1 MNDNLNQ
8 DLKPMYITGRI
19 IMVVCFV
26 ALFGLALNLFR
37 IQVVD
42 YDKYQNRTIDQYTK
56 ETSISAKRG
65 TIYDTN
71 MKVLATSVTVDRVF
85 IAPNMI
91 PHVTVRDYIESIY
104 PSDKIETDEDRLE
117 KESFVAHFD
126 NMNITVAEDIAN
138 ELSTLL
144 KGVDKD
150 DVLTKAMKE
159 KRADE
164 TIKRQAE
171 IDESNAVREM
181 ILNKHYEQM
190 IHLAESTRRFYPFN
204 SLASHV
210 IGITGYDGTGIS
222 GVEAYYDSYLKGVP
236 GKVVTAKNGIGGE
249 MPFKYESYISAQNGT
264 NIMLTIDW
272 TIQHL
277 LESEMEKAL
286 IENKATN
293 RVCAIVMNV
302 KTGAVLAMT
311 TKPDFDLNNPYV
323 LDELSQEMAEHYDG
337 TEEEKAQ
344 YRTELLYA
352 LWKNKAI
359 TELYE
364 PGSTFKVIT
373 ASMAVEEKLVN
384 ETETFYCPG
393 YYRVEGYSKPI
404 QCHKHGGHGTIPF
417 ADGIKYSCNPVFMMV
432 GQRIGNEKFYEYYEA
447 FGYGEKTGIDLP
459 GEAQGIWHKNFGPV
473 ELAISAFGQTF
484 KVTPIQQITA
494 IAAVANG
501 GYLVTPHV
509 LKATVDDNGTI
520 IENYTPEVK
529 RQVISQETSSLICSY
544 LERGVNSDGSARNAY
559 VSGYRVAA
567 KTGTSEKRD
576 KFDKNGEASYRIGS
590 CVGFAPANDP
600 QIAVLVMIDEPSAG
614 AVYGGTIAAPVVSNV
629 LAEALPYLNVES
641 QYSDEE
647 AASIETSLDDYRNM
661 SVEDAKAKIK
671 QDGFEYK
678 IVGSGTVVTE
688 QIPKRGNTLISGGTI
703 VLYTDKITPEDDIEV
718 PNIIGMT
725 AARANEVLTN
735 KGLNISLS
743 GISMDKLQ
751 GATVVSQN
759 PEAGVFTHPGSIVS
773 VEFRHE
779 GTD

>member
-1 MNDNLNQ
+1 MEDKMNRE
-8 DLKPMYITGRI
+8 LKPLYITGRI
-19 IMVVCFV
+19 IMLACFV
-26 ALFGLALNLFR
+26 ALFCLIANLFR
-37 IQVVD
+37 IQVLE
-42 YDKYQNRTIDQYTK
+42 YDEYQDLTIEQYTK
-56 ETSISAKRG
+56 EIAISAKRG

-85 IAPNMI
+85 IAPNKI
-91 PHVTVRDYIESIY
+91 PQMTVRDYIEQEY
-104 PSDKIETDEDRLE
+104 PSDKLDNEEKRLE
-117 KESFVAHFD
+117 RQRFESHFSD
-126 NMNITVAEDIAN
+126 MGITVAEDIAN

-144 KGVDKD
+144 EDVDKAD
-150 DVLTKAMKE
+150 IME
-159 KRADE
+159 KSKKLNRADE

-181 ILNKHYEQM
+181 IVNKHYEQM

-210 IGITGYDGTGIS
+210 IGITGYDGNGLS

-236 GKVVTAKNGIGGE
+236 GKVVTARNGIGGD

-264 NIMLTIDW
+264 NIMLTLDW

-277 LESEMEKAL
+277 VESELEKAL
-286 IENKATN
+286 TETKATN

-302 KTGAVLAMT
+302 KTGAVLAMS

-323 LDELSQEMAEHYDG
+323 LDEASIKIAEQYDG

-344 YRTELLYA
+344 YRTQLLYA

-373 ASMAVEEKLVN
+373 AAMAIEEKLVN
-384 ETETFYCPG
+384 EHETFYCPG
-393 YYRVEGYSKPI
+393 YYHVEGYPKPI
-404 QCHKHGGHGTIPF
+404 RCHKHGGHGTLPF

-432 GQRIGNEKFYEYYEA
+432 GQRIGNQKFYEYYEA
-447 FGYGEKTGIDLP
+447 FGYGDKTGIDLP

-484 KVTPIQQITA
+484 KVTPIQQIAA

-501 GYLVTPHV
+501 GNLVTPHV
-509 LKATVDDNGTI
+509 LKATVDENGTV
-520 IENYTPEVK
+520 IENYQPEVK
-529 RQVISQETSSLICSY
+529 RQVISAETSALLCSY
-544 LERGVNSDGSARNAY
+544 LERGVSTDGSARNAY

-590 CVGFAPANDP
+590 CIGFAPANDP

-614 AVYGGTIAAPVVSNV
+614 AVYGGTIAAPVVSNI
-629 LAEALPYLNVES
+629 LSESLPYLNVES

-647 AASIETSLDDYRNM
+647 AASIETALNDYRNM
-661 SVEDAKAKIK
+661 NVEDAKLKVK
-671 QDGFEYK
+671 QDGFAYK
-678 IVGSGTVVTE
+678 IMGSGTVVTE
-688 QIPKRGNTLISGGTI
+688 QIPKRGNSLTKGGTI
-703 VLYTDKITPEDDIEV
+703 VLYTDKITPEDDIEI
-718 PNIIGMT
+718 PNVVGMT
-725 AARANEVLTN
+725 ATRANEVLTN
-735 KGLNISLS
+735 KGLNISLAGVS
-743 GISMDKLQ
+743 VDKLA
-751 GATVVSQN
+751 GAIVVSQS
-759 PEAGVFTHPGSIVS
+759 PQAGIYTHPGSIVS
-773 VEFRHE
+773 VDFRHE
-779 GTD
+779 STD

>member
-1 MNDNLNQ
+1 MNKKTDRTIE
-8 DLKPMYITGRI
+8 PMHTAGIF

-26 ALFGLALNLFR
+26 ALLALVLNLFK
-37 IQVVD
+37 IQVID
-42 YDKYQNRTIDQYTK
+42 YEKYQNRTIDQYTK
-56 ETSISAKRG
+56 ETEISAKRG
-65 TIYDTN
+65 TIYDAN

-91 PHVTVRDYIESIY
+91 PQMSVRDYIESEY
-104 PSDKIETDEDRLE
+104 PSDKINTEEERLE
-117 KESFVAHFD
+117 REEFASHFSD
-126 NMNITVAEDIAN
+126 LGITVAEDIAN
-138 ELSTLL
+138 ELSSLL
-144 KGVDKD
+144 SGVDKED
-150 DVLTKAMKE
+150 IIAKSKKTN
-159 KRADE
+159 RADE

-171 IDESNAVREM
+171 INESNAVREM

-190 IHLAESTRRFYPFN
+190 IHLAESTKRFYPFN

-264 NIMLTIDW
+264 NIMLTLDW

-277 LESEMEKAL
+277 VERELEKAL
-286 IENKATN
+286 TETKATN

-302 KTGAVLAMT
+302 KTGAILAMA

-323 LDELSQEMAEHYDG
+323 LDELSLKMAEAYEG

-364 PGSTFKVIT
+364 PGSTYKVIT
-373 ASMAVEEKLVN
+373 AAMAIEEELVN

-393 YYRVEGYSKPI
+393 YYMVEGYPKPI
-404 QCHKHGGHGTIPF
+404 HCHKNGGHGTLLF
-417 ADGIKYSCNPVFMMV
+417 AEGIKYSCNPVFMMV

-459 GEAQGIWHKNFGPV
+459 GEVGGIWHKNFGPV

-501 GYLVTPHV
+501 GNLVTPHV

-520 IENYTPEVK
+520 IENYTPEIK
-529 RQVISQETSSLICSY
+529 RQVISEETSRLLCSY

-576 KFDKNGEASYRIGS
+576 KYDENGEASYRIGS

-614 AVYGGTIAAPVVSNV
+614 AVYGGTIAAPVVSNI
-629 LAEALPYLNVES
+629 LAESLPYLNVES
-641 QYSDEE
+641 QYSEEE
-647 AASIETSLDDYRNM
+647 AASIETSLEDYRNM
-661 SVEDAKAKIK
+661 NVEDAKVKIK
-671 QDGFEYK
+671 KDGFEYK
-678 IVGSGTVVTE
+678 IVGDGTVVTE
-688 QIPKRGNTLISGGTI
+688 QIPKRGNTLIKGGTI
-703 VLYTDKITPEDDIEV
+703 VLYTDKITPEHDIEI
-718 PNIIGMT
+718 PNVVGMT
-725 AARANEVLTN
+725 ATRANEVLTN

-743 GISMDKLQ
+743 GVSMDKLQ
-751 GATVVSQN
+751 GAVVVSQS
-759 PEAGVFTHPGSIVS
+759 PEAGVYTHPGSIVS
-773 VEFRHE
+773 VDFRHE
-779 GTD
+779 STD